1 MTKKDKKNIARV
13 CGKDFGFYDI
23 PPAMRKDDIEIQE
36 LMIPI
41 CQGRDSYTVAAEG
54 NAERLAK

>member
-1 MTKKDKKNIARV
+1 MTEEQKKNIERV

-23 PPAMRKDDIEIQE
+23 PPAMRANDIEIRE

-41 CQGRDSYTVAAEG
+41 CQGRDNYASAAAG
-54 NAERLAK
+54 NAERIAK